1 MKNCK
6 NVKNRTVKA
15 VKTYRKP
22 EVGKN
27 VKNEKPMRIQ
37 DKNIGKYREKSE
49 N

>member
-15 VKTYRKP
+15 VKTYR
-22 EVGKN
+22 N